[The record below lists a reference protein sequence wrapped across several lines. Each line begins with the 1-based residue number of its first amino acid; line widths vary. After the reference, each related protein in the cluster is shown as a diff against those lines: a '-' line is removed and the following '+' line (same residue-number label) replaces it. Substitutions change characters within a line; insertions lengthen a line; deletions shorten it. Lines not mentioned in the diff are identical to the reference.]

1 MSTTRPT
8 EIGLRITGDGRDA
21 ERAVRDVGRTGR
33 RELGGLGRASAAARA
48 SVSGLTRSL
57 AGPLGLAVGA
67 AGAGIA
73 ITKTIGAAVEFERI
87 TAQLQTQIGLSSGAV
102 GQIRGEINELAVT
115 VGIANTEL
123 AGAAFAIQSAGL
135 RGREA
140 GEALE
145 IAGMLAA
152 IGLGNARDIGLSA
165 SAALT
170 AYAASNLTAAEAGD
184 VLLATVRE
192 GNLEASQLAGALG
205 QALPISSA
213 LGVSFAEL
221 GASVAQYTR
230 LGLSASEATTGVR
243 AAMSALLNPA
253 VRVLNRFESIGISA
267 VSLREL
273 VDERGLGGALE
284 FLRQQLNNDADFARL
299 LGSSQALSFALSI
312 TGENA
317 AAFGMTLDGVQNSAG
332 LTAQAFDEVG
342 ETTAFQLSVLRA
354 SVGVLATELGTVL
367 LPAIQV
373 VTDGLIAATAV
384 AREFLD
390 VLGNASDAE
399 DGTTAAAAR
408 AREEDEKRIPVL
420 AELQDAVVWFFTTGP
435 AIEAVFDTQAEAAE
449 RERIAH
455 ELLREALVGTA
466 LETLRVRNATIDY
479 AETQGIADQA
489 IRDATPPA
497 YEYTSALGGL
507 VGGYADIEMG
517 AGGAI
522 AAMIGVT
529 EVETPDVS
537 GWTRVAEEL
546 GLVSN
551 AAFGVQ
557 VESIAAAA
565 TIAAVASVANGEQFG
580 DLEIFATARS
590 QIANL
595 RGDADRYASAFFGGL
610 TGDTSQYLQRPD
622 LGGNVTGE
630 SRTVPETT
638 SEPPQYTDAELAT
651 ISRNEFIGRLR
662 ASGIPLSVINSNL
675 LPLFDAYQLEE
686 DLRLFLSGERA
697 ASATGETQLEVA
709 TREAIDD
716 LEPTPAAAR
725 DVFNPADALGSI
737 AEIMREYGSLL
748 SAALDRPTTPRD
760 WHPQVR
766 TAYNGLLEGTVVA
779 ETLAAIVQGWIDF
792 MRGAAEPGEP
802 GVVSVDRVGN
812 TVVLTRDDGSTLAI
826 TERPDGTI
834 DRRETDAQGQLI
846 GAAPEGVDPQS
857 ARTIVGALTSLVED
871 IVTEM
876 TSG

>member
-1 MSTTRPT
+1 MS
-8 EIGLRITGDGRDA
+8 
-21 ERAVRDVGRTGR
+21 V
-33 RELGGLGRASAAARA
+33 GGLSRQSRSATS
-48 SVSGLTRSL
+48 SVGGLTRSL

-73 ITKTIGAAVEFERI
+73 ITKTVGAAVEFERI

-479 AETQGIADQA
+479 AEIQGIADQA
-489 IRDATPPA
+489 VRDAT
-497 YEYTSALGGL
+497 
-507 VGGYADIEMG
+507 
-517 AGGAI
+517 
-522 AAMIGVT
+522 
-529 EVETPDVS
+529 TP
-537 GWTRVAEEL
+537 GIRVH
-546 GLVSN
+546 
-551 AAFGVQ
+551 Q
-557 VESIAAAA
+557 R
-565 TIAAVASVANGEQFG
+565 
-580 DLEIFATARS
+580 ARRTGRR
-590 QIANL
+590 L
-595 RGDADRYASAFFGGL
+595 RGYRAGRGRRDRGDDWRYGGR
-610 TGDTSQYLQRPD
+610 D
-622 LGGNVTGE
+622 
-630 SRTVPETT
+630 
-638 SEPPQYTDAELAT
+638 
-651 ISRNEFIGRLR
+651 
-662 ASGIPLSVINSNL
+662 SG
-675 LPLFDAYQLEE
+675 
-686 DLRLFLSGERA
+686 
-697 ASATGETQLEVA
+697 
-709 TREAIDD
+709 
-716 LEPTPAAAR
+716 
-725 DVFNPADALGSI
+725 
-737 AEIMREYGSLL
+737 
-748 SAALDRPTTPRD
+748 
-760 WHPQVR
+760 
-766 TAYNGLLEGTVVA
+766 
-779 ETLAAIVQGWIDF
+779 
-792 MRGAAEPGEP
+792 
-802 GVVSVDRVGN
+802 RVG
-812 TVVLTRDDGSTLAI
+812 L
-826 TERPDGTI
+826 
-834 DRRETDAQGQLI
+834 DA
-846 GAAPEGVDPQS
+846 
-857 ARTIVGALTSLVED
+857 RC
-871 IVTEM
+871 
-876 TSG
+876 